1 MKITF
6 SPSNSSDTFTFEGS
20 LEELDTIV
28 SRIIASENKPKTV
41 KPAKTTVSNPK
52 PAANTV
58 QRSIQQ
64 FLDHVYLYAAN
75 PANDTGKG
83 RYIAEILSDFKPH
96 TRQQIVAGTN
106 IVDQTIDK
114 NVRKLRA
121 AGAIV
126 NVTGDTITLVSI
138 PNKRFTKKRRANAST
153 KKVVASQPIA
163 EALKGFKVS

>member
-6 SPSNSSDTFTFEGS
+6 SPSNSSDTFIFEGS

-41 KPAKTTVSNPK
+41 KPAKVNVTNSNPVVDSNRDK
-52 PAANTV
+52 
-58 QRSIQQ
+58 IQQ

-75 PANDTGKG
+75 PTKDTGKG
-83 RYIAEILSDFKPH
+83 RYIAEILADFKPH

-114 NVRKLRA
+114 NLRKLRL
-121 AGAIV
+121 AGATVSI
-126 NVTGDTITLVSI
+126 NGDTITLVSI

-153 KKVVASQPIA
+153 KKVAASQPIV